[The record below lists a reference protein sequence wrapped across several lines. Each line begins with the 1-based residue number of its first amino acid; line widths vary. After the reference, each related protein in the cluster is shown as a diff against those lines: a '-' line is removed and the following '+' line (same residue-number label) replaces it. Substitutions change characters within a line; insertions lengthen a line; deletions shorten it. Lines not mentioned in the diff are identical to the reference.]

1 MHIQKNI
8 QRRGK
13 AGARSGVAEF
23 KKRSHRAVR
32 HSAKQALDE
41 AALEVDEKAEAK
53 LADRIYLQ
61 QHPVPLPEAL
71 VLKRKPAKRKKRGS
85 GAALAAKKRAEALKK
100 RLEEEARG
108 KAQRKA
114 KLRAQA
120 RALKK
125 ARQE

>member
-1 MHIQKNI
+1 MPIQKNL

-13 AGARSGVAEF
+13 AGARSGVSEF
-23 KKRSHRAVR
+23 KKRTHRAVR

-41 AALEVDEKAEAK
+41 AAQEVNEKAEAK
-53 LADRIYLQ
+53 LADQIYLQ

-71 VLKRKPAKRKKRGS
+71 VLKRKPAKRKKHGS
-85 GAALAAKKRAEALKK
+85 STAAAAKKRAEALKK

-108 KAQRKA
+108 KAERKA
-114 KLRAQA
+114 KRRAKA